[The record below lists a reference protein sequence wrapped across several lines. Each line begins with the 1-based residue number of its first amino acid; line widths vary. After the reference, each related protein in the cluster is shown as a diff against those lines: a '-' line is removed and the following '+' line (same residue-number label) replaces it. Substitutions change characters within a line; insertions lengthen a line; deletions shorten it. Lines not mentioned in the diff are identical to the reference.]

1 MTIYTFDERA
11 FGTEEEAIRAAV
23 AENERKLEQLIQEDE
38 VLISMDSRTR
48 GYSEGCRYF
57 RIDTVVLYFSEKHG
71 YDTWKTHSRIT
82 ALTVE

>member
-23 AENERKLEQLIQEDE
+23 TENERKLEKLILEDE
-38 VLISMDSRTR
+38 IFISMDSRTR
-48 GYSEGCRYF
+48 GYSEGCKNF

-71 YDTWKTHSRIT
+71 YDTWKTHTRIT
-82 ALTVE
+82 ALTIE